1 MLRLAY
7 LRALRFLRRN
17 RKTYAATSAG
27 TSSSSQS
34 ISGHRNVMAFLPNGD
49 QASAVPDAFA
59 ARALPPAAIIIPLG
73 SM

>member
-1 MLRLAY
+1 
-7 LRALRFLRRN
+7 
-17 RKTYAATSAG
+17 
-27 TSSSSQS
+27 
-34 ISGHRNVMAFLPNGD
+34 MAFLPNGD